1 MKTAFRIFREAKNYW
16 SYLMVAFVSLIVSTI
31 AGFYMPWALRELTS
45 LATTSGSSDFAKD
58 ALRIGLFLLAATA
71 LSAAGSSA
79 SGYLN
84 HYAALH
90 YVADLRTRLYRK
102 LQHMSLQYFHKS
114 RTGDLTGRVVS
125 DALDAEVLLA
135 HVIPDFIANTLTFVG
150 VGFLLFTI
158 NWKLAFMSLV
168 TVPILIGITIWQS
181 RHVSPIWKENSQIRG
196 ELAGTV
202 QDNLSGIKEIQI
214 FNQQE
219 REEHKVNSL
228 AVKHSLAYLRA
239 SFFFETTYPLLA
251 FITALGTVIV
261 VVYGGNLLSKNHVAI
276 ADIVGIVM
284 YLSMF
289 YAPVKNFSGLV
300 ERAGEAAAGCRRV
313 FQVLDDSSDVK
324 EKKDARTLSRVA
336 AKIELKEL
344 SFSYQEGTKILDKVN
359 LTILP
364 GQTVALIGTTGVG
377 KSTIANLVNRF
388 YDPQEGMVLIDGV
401 DIKEV
406 TLKSLRDNISM
417 VLQDTFLF
425 NGSVYDNIAYG
436 WKDATREDV
445 FSAARAANAHDFIEQ
460 MEDGYDTVIGERG
473 IRLSGGQKQRLSI
486 ARAILR
492 NSPILILDEAT
503 SALDTKTEQEIQ
515 NALDEIS
522 KKRTTL
528 VIAHRLS
535 TIRNAD
541 QIVVLEGSKIA
552 EIGTHDQLVAKKGIY
567 ANLHMAQTVMQEQS
581 IIT

>member
-1 MKTAFRIFREAKNYW
+1 MKTAFRVLSEAKKYR
-16 SYLMVAFVSLIVSTI
+16 SYLIIAFVSLVVSTI
-31 AGFYMPWALRELTS
+31 AGFYTPWALRELTN
-45 LATTSGSSDFAKD
+45 LATQGTGDFARE
-58 ALRIGLFLLAATA
+58 ALRIGLLLLAATA

-90 YVADLRTRLYRK
+90 YVADLRTRLYSK
-102 LQHMSLQYFHKS
+102 LQHMSLRYFHKS

-125 DALDAEVLLA
+125 DAMDAEVLLA
-135 HVIPDFIANTLTFVG
+135 HVIPDFVVNILTFVG

-158 NWKLAFMSLV
+158 NWRLAMMSLV

-181 RHVSPIWKENSQIRG
+181 RHVSPTWKENSRIRG

-219 REEHKVNSL
+219 QEEIKVSSL
-228 AVKHSLAYLRA
+228 SRRHSRAYLRA

-261 VVYGGNLLSKNHVAI
+261 VVYGGNLLTRQQVTI

-289 YAPVKNFSGLV
+289 YGPVKSFSGLV

-313 FQVLDDSSDVK
+313 FEVLDEISDVK
-324 EKKDARTLSRVA
+324 EKKNAKKLPRVA
-336 AKIELKEL
+336 GKIELRDL
-344 SFSYQEGTKILDKVN
+344 TFSYQEEMKILNKVN

-388 YDPQEGMVLIDGV
+388 YDPQEGKVLIDGV
-401 DIKEV
+401 DIKEA
-406 TLKSLRDNISM
+406 TLTSLRDNISM

-425 NGSVYDNIAYG
+425 NGTVYENIAYG
-436 WKDATREDV
+436 WKDATKEAV
-445 FSAARAANAHDFIEQ
+445 FAAARAANAHDFIEQ
-460 MEDGYDTVIGERG
+460 MENGYDTLIGERG

-515 NALDEIS
+515 SALDEIARE
-522 KKRTTL
+522 RTTL

-535 TIRNAD
+535 TIRHAD
-541 QIVVLEGSKIA
+541 QIVVLEGSGIA
-552 EIGTHDQLVAKKGIY
+552 EIGTHDELIARSGIY
-567 ANLHMAQTVMQEQS
+567 AQLHAAQE
-581 IIT
+581 